1 MLLGFL
7 KSSVLAFALVSG
19 AASAAPLL
27 TITKNYGSNYGTTL
41 PSGSCDTVNAASVTI
56 RDGGGCGRFSDV
68 FNFSSVGSATID
80 SFTLSLTFANTNNV
94 NFMVF
99 PEDWRARPAAG
110 ATGSGNLSFDLAT
123 TGASSLTQAYTYTS
137 SLDVFNQIV
146 SSKQF
151 GLWFA
156 DEGFGANN
164 FNLLSASL
172 TVNGVPEPASLAL
185 MSTALA
191 GLALM
196 RRRRSSRA

>member
-7 KSSVLAFALVSG
+7 KSSVLALVLASG

-41 PSGSCDTVNAASVTI
+41 SAGTCDTLNATSVTI
-56 RDGGGCGRFSDV
+56 RDTSSGCARFSDV
-68 FNFSSVGSATID
+68 FNFSAVGAASID
-80 SFTLSLTFANTNNV
+80 SFTLSLTFANTDGV

-110 ATGSGNLSFDLAT
+110 ATGSSNLLFDLNS
-123 TGASSLTQAYTYTS
+123 TGSAALTQAFTYTG

-146 SSKQF
+146 SAKQF

-172 TVNGVPEPASLAL
+172 TVNGVPEPTGLAL
-185 MSTALA
+185 IGTALA
-191 GLALM
+191 GLALV
-196 RRRRSSRA
+196 RRRKPRA